1 MSMQRTRL
9 ASVARIVLPVLL
21 VAALIAG
28 GASTLRSSTNGPS
41 YEDLALLTNVL
52 HLVRQNYVKDV
63 DEHQLVEGALK
74 GMLDTLDPHTSYLSK
89 DLYKE
94 VQRDTKGEFEGLGIE
109 ISKGDGGDKA
119 EGFVTVVSPIDGTP
133 AALAGIKAKD
143 QIVAVCPDGTDKSCK
158 STQDMNLI
166 EAVKMMRGP
175 RGTKI
180 LIQVLRDGWNQP
192 KPFVIK
198 RAAIRVSSVTL
209 HMIDKDIPYI
219 RLSQFQERTAP
230 DLEEALAKAHES
242 AGGNFRGM
250 VLDLRDNPGGLLDQA
265 VKVGDVWIDDGM
277 IVFSEGRG
285 GGNRMEWH
293 AKKEGTEPDYPM
305 IVLVNGGSASA
316 SEIVSGA
323 LQDHKRALV
332 LGTQTFGKG
341 SVQTIIP
348 LEDGSGLRL
357 TTALYYLPSG
367 RSIQEVRVQP
377 DVVVEPYSE
386 AELAAQKETHEKAR
400 HPMGEVDL
408 EGHFG
413 SPTKPKA
420 APEPEPP
427 APEPATESDAPDA
440 GGSSDTKEVRF
451 QKALDSD
458 RQLSRAVDLL
468 KSWTVFSRLQT
479 PGPSGTNVVTGK
491 KP

>member
-1 MSMQRTRL
+1 MSTQRTRL
-9 ASVARIVLPVLL
+9 AAIARIAVPLALL
-21 VAALIAG
+21 AALIAG
-28 GASTLRSSTNGPS
+28 GASTLRSSTTGPS

-109 ISKGDGGDKA
+109 ITKGDGGDKS
-119 EGFVTVVSPIDGTP
+119 EGFVSVVSPIDGTP

-143 QIVAVCPDGTDKSCK
+143 QIVAVCPDGTDKTCK
-158 STQDMNLI
+158 STQDMNLL

-180 LIQVLRDGWNQP
+180 LIQVLRAGWTAP

-198 RAAIRVSSVTL
+198 RASIRVSSVTL
-209 HMIDKDIPYI
+209 HMLDKDIPYV

-230 DLEEALAKAHES
+230 DLEEALAKAHET
-242 AGGNFRGM
+242 AGGNFRGL

-277 IVFSEGRG
+277 IVFSEGRN

-293 AKKEGTEPDYPM
+293 AKKEGTEPQYPM

-377 DVVVEPYSE
+377 DVLVEPYSE
-386 AELAAQKETHEKAR
+386 AELAAHKETRDQRRA
-400 HPMGEVDL
+400 MGEVDL

-413 SPTKPKA
+413 SQQKPKPEA
-420 APEPEPP
+420 AKPEPPP

-440 GGSSDTKEVRF
+440 GGEAGKEARF
-451 QKALDSD
+451 QKQVDAD
-458 RQLSRAVDLL
+458 RQLSRAVELL
-468 KSWTVFSRLQT
+468 KSWTVFSKLHSEGDAEAHVR
-479 PGPSGTNVVTGK
+479 
-491 KP
+491 

>member
-9 ASVARIVLPVLL
+9 ASLARIVLPVAL

-109 ISKGDGGDKA
+109 ISKGDGGEKA

-143 QIVAVCPDGTDKSCK
+143 QIVAVCPDGTDKTCK

-180 LIQVLRDGWNQP
+180 LIQVPRDGWNQP

-209 HMIDKDIPYI
+209 HMIDKDIPYV

-341 SVQTIIP
+341 SVQTILP
-348 LEDGSGLRL
+348 LGNNAGLKL
-357 TTALYYLPSG
+357 TTARYYTPAG
-367 RSIQEVRVQP
+367 RSIQARGIVP
-377 DVVVEPYSE
+377 DIPLDDGAAEKTASLKLRE
-386 AELAAQKETHEKAR
+386 A
-400 HPMGEVDL
+400 DL
-408 EGHFG
+408 
-413 SPTKPKA
+413 TKHLTDSA
-420 APEPEPP
+420 NAPQQQPP
-427 APEPATESDAPDA
+427 APPTEKYNFIPAPRPKDVDEKLLKVEP
-440 GGSSDTKEVRF
+440 GEVVSVHDYELNQAVAF
-451 QKALDSD
+451 LKT
-458 RQLSRAVDLL
+458 RAVAPRTAATA
-468 KSWTVFSRLQT
+468 K
-479 PGPSGTNVVTGK
+479 
-491 KP
+491 

>member
-1 MSMQRTRL
+1 MSTQRSRL
-9 ASVARIVLPVLL
+9 AAAARIALPLALL
-21 VAALIAG
+21 AALVAG
-28 GASTLRSSTNGPS
+28 GATTLRSSTNGPS

-52 HLVRQNYVKDV
+52 HLVRQNYVRDV

-109 ISKGDGGDKA
+109 ITKGDADKS
-119 EGFVTVVSPIDGTP
+119 EGFVSVVSPIDGTP
-133 AALAGIKAKD
+133 AALAGIRAKD
-143 QIVAVCPDGTDKSCK
+143 QIVAVCPDGTDKTCK
-158 STQDMNLI
+158 STADMNLL

-180 LIQVLRDGWNQP
+180 LIQVMRTGWTAP

-198 RAAIRVSSVTL
+198 RASIRVSSVTM
-209 HMIDKDIPYI
+209 HMIDKDLPYLRI
-219 RLSQFQERTAP
+219 SQFQERTAP
-230 DLEEALAKAHES
+230 DLEEALAKAHQT
-242 AGGNFRGM
+242 AGGNFRGL

-265 VKVGDVWIDDGM
+265 VKVSDLWIEEGM

-332 LGTQTFGKG
+332 LGTETFGKG

-377 DVVVEPYSE
+377 DVQVEPYSDAEIKAQRE
-386 AELAAQKETHEKAR
+386 AQTQAKHS
-400 HPMGEVDL
+400 MGEVDL

-413 SPTKPKA
+413 SQQKPKPQA
-420 APEPEPP
+420 APESETQP
-427 APEPATESDAPDA
+427 APVAAPPTESDVPDQ
-440 GGSSDTKEVRF
+440 GTPQDKEARF
-451 QKALDSD
+451 MKQLDSD

-468 KSWTVFSRLQT
+468 KSWTVFSKLQK
-479 PGPSGTNVVTGK
+479 GGGA
-491 KP
+491 

>member
-1 MSMQRTRL
+1 MSTRTSRL
-9 ASVARIVLPVLL
+9 RTVLRYGLPLVLL
-21 VAALIAG
+21 AALVAG
-28 GASTLRSSTNGPS
+28 GAGTLRQSMAGPS

-52 HLVRQNYVKDV
+52 HLVRQHYVKDV

-94 VQRDTKGEFEGLGIE
+94 MQRDTKGEFEGLGIE
-109 ISKGDGGDKA
+109 ITKGDGEKA
-119 EGFVTVVSPIDGTP
+119 DGFVTVVAPIDGTP
-133 AALAGIKAKD
+133 ASLAGIRAKD
-143 QIVAVCPDGTDKSCK
+143 QIVAVCPDATEASCK
-158 STQDMNLI
+158 GTQDMNLL

-180 LIQVLRDGWNQP
+180 MIQILREGWTQP
-192 KPFVIK
+192 KPFIIK
-198 RAAIRVSSVTL
+198 RASIRVSSVQA
-209 HMIDKDIPYI
+209 HMLEKDIPYL
-219 RLSQFQERTAP
+219 RVSQFQERTAE
-230 DLEEALAKAHES
+230 DLQEALAKAHQA
-242 AGGNFRGM
+242 AGGNFRGL

-265 VKVGDVWIDDGM
+265 VKVGDIWINDGL
-277 IVFSEGRG
+277 IVFSEGRS

-293 AKKEGTEPDYPM
+293 AKKEGTEGDYPM

-377 DVVVEPYSE
+377 DVLVEPFSE
-386 AELAAQKETHEKAR
+386 KELTAAKETQEQTTAR
-400 HPMGEVDL
+400 RAMGEADL
-408 EGHFG
+408 EGHFENKG
-413 SPTKPKA
+413 KKPEA
-420 APEPEPP
+420 APAPVVEPEP
-427 APEPATESDAPDA
+427 APPETGEGANTEAA
-440 GGSSDTKEVRF
+440 KEARF
-451 QKALDSD
+451 KKSAEID
-458 RQLSRAVDLL
+458 RQLTRAVELL
-468 KSWTVFSRLQT
+468 KSWTIFSKLHSD
-479 PGPSGTNVVTGK
+479 GGA
-491 KP
+491 

>member
-1 MSMQRTRL
+1 MSTRSTRL
-9 ASVARIVLPVLL
+9 RTLLRVALP
-21 VAALIAG
+21 AALLAALVAG
-28 GASTLRSSTNGPS
+28 GAGTMRSSNAGPS

-52 HLVRQNYVKDV
+52 HLVRQHYVKDV

-74 GMLDTLDPHTSYLSK
+74 GMLDTLDPHTSYLSR

-94 VQRDTKGEFEGLGIE
+94 MQRDTKGEFEGLGIE
-109 ISKGDGGDKA
+109 ITKGDGDKA
-119 EGFVTVVSPIDGTP
+119 DGFVTVVAPIDGTP
-133 AALAGIKAKD
+133 ASLAGIRAKD
-143 QIVAVCPDGTDKSCK
+143 QIVAVCPDATEASCK
-158 STQDMNLI
+158 GTQEMNLL

-180 LIQVLRDGWNQP
+180 MIQILREGWTQP

-198 RAAIRVSSVTL
+198 RASIRVSSVQM
-209 HMIDKDIPYI
+209 HMLEKDIPYVRI
-219 RLSQFQERTAP
+219 SQFQERTAE
-230 DLEEALAKAHES
+230 DLQEALAKAHQS
-242 AGGNFRGM
+242 AGASFRGL

-265 VKVGDVWIDDGM
+265 VKVGDIWIGDGM
-277 IVFSEGRG
+277 IVFSEGRS

-293 AKKEGTEPDYPM
+293 AKKEGTETDYPM

-377 DVVVEPYSE
+377 DVLVEPFSE
-386 AELAAQKETHEKAR
+386 SELAAAKETQEQQSKRRSMSEA
-400 HPMGEVDL
+400 DL
-408 EGHFG
+408 EGHFEARG
-413 SPTKPKA
+413 KKPDA
-420 APEPEPP
+420 APAPPP
-427 APEPATESDAPDA
+427 APAPEVEPEAEPNTEAA
-440 GGSSDTKEVRF
+440 KEARF
-451 QKALDSD
+451 RKNAEVD
-458 RQLSRAVDLL
+458 RQLTRAVELL
-468 KSWTVFSRLQT
+468 KSWTIFSKLHAT
-479 PGPSGTNVVTGK
+479 SG
-491 KP
+491 